1 MGLSIRDLCFG
12 FKEEGVL
19 LSLSLSVESGE
30 FISVLG
36 KSGCGKSTLLKVI
49 AGLLRPESGEIL
61 LDGENIAALPPEK
74 RGTVIVF
81 QDLRLFPNMNV
92 FENIAFPM
100 KLRKLSREK
109 IRERAEELLSLVE
122 LPGLGRRRI
131 RELSGGQQQ
140 RVALARALAAKPRL
154 LLLDEAFSGLD
165 ETLRREMGDFVRKLH
180 EKKRITTL
188 LITHQKDEALRLSDR
203 IALMSGGRILQYD
216 TPERIYHRPK
226 SREAASFLGET
237 NYFPGEI
244 RSGSF
249 FSSLGEIPLG
259 SGEGEQDGPY
269 ELMLRPQEIG
279 IREGGEYILL
289 RKSYEGE
296 SWKLLLEKEGRKLRL
311 SLSSSEYETFSRSRR
326 REPGEGERFGI
337 FRREG
342 SGLPVLLPPETE
354 GEPGEVFHGKEK
366 AGAGF

>member
-12 FKEEGVL
+12 FKEEEVL

-109 IRERAEELLSLVE
+109 IRERAEELLALVE
-122 LPGLGRRRI
+122 LPGLERRRI

-165 ETLRREMGDFVRKLH
+165 ETLRREMGDFVRRLH

-203 IALMSGGRILQYD
+203 IALMSRGRILQYD
-216 TPERIYHRPK
+216 TPEKIYHCPK

-237 NYFPGEI
+237 NYFPGEL
-244 RSGSF
+244 RGGSF

-259 SGEGEQDGPY
+259 SGEEERDGPC

-279 IREGGEYILL
+279 IREGGDSILL

-296 SWKLLLEKEGRKLRL
+296 SWKLLLEREGRKLRL
-311 SLSSSEYETFSRSRR
+311 SLSSSEYEAFSRSRG

-342 SGLPVLLPPETE
+342 SELPVLLPPETE

>member
-109 IRERAEELLSLVE
+109 IRERAEELLALVE
-122 LPGLGRRRI
+122 LPGLERR
-131 RELSGGQQQ
+131 
-140 RVALARALAAKPRL
+140 
-154 LLLDEAFSGLD
+154 
-165 ETLRREMGDFVRKLH
+165 
-180 EKKRITTL
+180 
-188 LITHQKDEALRLSDR
+188 
-203 IALMSGGRILQYD
+203 
-216 TPERIYHRPK
+216 
-226 SREAASFLGET
+226 
-237 NYFPGEI
+237 
-244 RSGSF
+244 
-249 FSSLGEIPLG
+249 
-259 SGEGEQDGPY
+259 
-269 ELMLRPQEIG
+269 
-279 IREGGEYILL
+279 
-289 RKSYEGE
+289 
-296 SWKLLLEKEGRKLRL
+296 
-311 SLSSSEYETFSRSRR
+311 
-326 REPGEGERFGI
+326 
-337 FRREG
+337 
-342 SGLPVLLPPETE
+342 
-354 GEPGEVFHGKEK
+354 
-366 AGAGF
+366 